1 MTRSAIASR
10 ERRGTALAGMLIL
23 LVVLSG
29 AVLAS
34 VGAWRD
40 GSAIDVSRAND
51 LRLRYAGEAGAALAT
66 RMLADDETLESTP
79 ISVGAANAVIVSAT
93 ATTGTQDVVIE
104 TSVGYATRRETFTVA
119 P

>member
-1 MTRSAIASR
+1 MDRDARCA

-40 GSAIDVSRAND
+40 GSAIDASRATD

-66 RMLADDETLESTP
+66 RLMADEEVLGTTP
-79 ISVGAANAVIVSAT
+79 IPVGAANAVIVS
-93 ATTGTQDVVIE
+93 GTSGSGTPEAVIRS
-104 TSVGYATRRETFTVA
+104 SVGYATRTETFTVA

>member
-1 MTRSAIASR
+1 MDRDAR
-10 ERRGTALAGMLIL
+10 CVRRRGTALAGMLIL

-40 GSAIDVSRAND
+40 GSAIDASRATD

-66 RMLADDETLESTP
+66 RLLADDEALDTTP
-79 ISVGAANAVIVSAT
+79 IAVGAANAVIESVTST
-93 ATTGTQDVVIE
+93 SGTPDVVIRS
-104 TSVGYATRRETFTVA
+104 SVGYATRTETFTVA